1 MPDPALQVEPFMRA
15 SVFPMPD
22 APIMPRDMA
31 AVEARLGELRD
42 VMRDVQNLA
51 SKFRCDETASI
62 QQAMRWVHGSGLL
75 PSVMKLPTLDRD
87 ALQNPSRG
95 AHWQDII
102 EPHRPGTSRD
112 CGAEVAGLPSA
123 SSSAPHEP
131 PGSLSPR
138 ATAAGSDE
146 AAGASIGQSSEAP
159 LDGGEPEEDTAE
171 FASRF
176 SYAAL
181 ASWLPQ
187 SSHEEKVDVMRGRML
202 AMDTYSVSA
211 RLAIA
216 CEVMAVQ
223 RDSLAAKC
231 AIMGAEG
238 RGRRTGYNQ
247 GGK

>member
-1 MPDPALQVEPFMRA
+1 MRA

-22 APIMPRDMA
+22 APIMARDMA

-42 VMRDVQNLA
+42 IMRDVQNLA

-75 PSVMKLPTLDRD
+75 PSVMKLPTLARD
-87 ALQNPSRG
+87 ALHGPSQG
-95 AHWQDII
+95 AQWQDIV
-102 EPHRPGTSRD
+102 EPHRPSTSRES
-112 CGAEVAGLPSA
+112 GAEMADSPSA
-123 SSSAPHEP
+123 SSSAIHEA
-131 PGSLSPR
+131 PGGLSPR
-138 ATAAGSDE
+138 ASAAGSDNE
-146 AAGASIGQSSEAP
+146 AAGASRGQASEAGAAP
-159 LDGGEPEEDTAE
+159 LDGGEPDEDTAE
-171 FASRF
+171 LASRF

-187 SSHEEKVDVMRGRML
+187 SSHEEKVDVVRGRVL

-216 CEVMAVQ
+216 CEVMAAQ

-238 RGRRTGYNQ
+238 RGSSNLPRSRN
-247 GGK
+247 